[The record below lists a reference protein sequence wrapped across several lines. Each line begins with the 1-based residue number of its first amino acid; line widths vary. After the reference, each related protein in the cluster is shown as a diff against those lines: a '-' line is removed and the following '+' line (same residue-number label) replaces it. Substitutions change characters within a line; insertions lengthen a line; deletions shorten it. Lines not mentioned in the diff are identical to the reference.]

1 MPPPDAEPNT
11 AVARSWPRISVAI
24 PIYNEASGIHELVAR
39 LTAVLDQL
47 PAGPHEIVFAD
58 DGSSDGSL
66 ELLHAAAQ
74 RDARI
79 VVVSLSRN
87 FGHQAALSAAL
98 DHTSGEVVV
107 LMDGDLQDT
116 PETIPRFV
124 EEYRKGSDV
133 VYALRVRR
141 KESFWLRASYALAY
155 RIIGSLS
162 RVDIPRGAGDFSLMS
177 RRVVDLVRKSKERQ
191 RYLRGLR
198 SWVGFQQTG
207 IEVERAA
214 RHAGES
220 KYSLASLL
228 RLMFDGVFAFST
240 VPLRVATT
248 FGLIAV
254 ALASLFGLYSVYAK
268 FMLDQSPQG
277 FTALIVA
284 IVFLAGVQLI
294 FLGVIGEYI
303 GRIYEEVKERPHY
316 IVNHVQKSVPAAT
329 SVAND
334 QAAPTSVRGALT
346 SR

>member
-1 MPPPDAEPNT
+1 MPTTEADTTPA
-11 AVARSWPRISVAI
+11 ALRVSPRISVAV
-24 PIYNEASGIHELVAR
+24 PIYNEASGIPELIAR
-39 LTAVLDQL
+39 LCAVLDQL
-47 PAGPHEIVFAD
+47 PAGPHELVFAD
-58 DGSSDGSL
+58 DGSADESL
-66 ELLHAAAQ
+66 DLLQAAAE

-79 VVVSLSRN
+79 VVVALSRN

-98 DHTSGEVVV
+98 DHTSGDVVV

-133 VYALRVRR
+133 VYAVRVGR

-155 RIIGSLS
+155 RIIGSLA
-162 RVDIPRGAGDFSLMS
+162 RVKIPNGAGDFSLMS

-198 SWVGFQQTG
+198 SWVGFKQTG
-207 IEVERAA
+207 IDVERAA

-220 KYSLASLL
+220 KYSFASLV

-240 VPLRVATT
+240 VPLRITT
-248 FGLIAV
+248 SLGLIAV
-254 ALASLFGLYSVYAK
+254 ALSTLFGAYSVYAK
-268 FMLDQSPQG
+268 LVLDESPEG

-284 IVFLAGVQLI
+284 IVFLAGVQLV

-316 IVNHVQKSVPAAT
+316 IVKHVHKGS
-329 SVAND
+329 
-334 QAAPTSVRGALT
+334 
-346 SR
+346 

>member
-1 MPPPDAEPNT
+1 MPTLDAEPKP
-11 AVARSWPRISVAI
+11 AVTRNWPRISVAI
-24 PIYNEASGIHELVAR
+24 PIFNEASGIGELITR
-39 LTAVLDQL
+39 LGAVLDQL

-58 DGSSDGSL
+58 DGSSDASL
-66 ELLHAAAQ
+66 QLLHEAAE
-74 RDARI
+74 RDRRI

-98 DHTSGEVVV
+98 DHASGEVVV

-124 EEYRKGSDV
+124 EEFRKGSDV

-155 RIIGSLS
+155 RIIGALAG
-162 RVDIPRGAGDFSLMS
+162 VNIPRGAGDFSLMS
-177 RRVVDLVRKSKERQ
+177 RRVVDLVRTSKERQ

-198 SWVGFQQTG
+198 SWVGFKQTG

-214 RHAGES
+214 RHAGDS
-220 KYSLASLL
+220 KYSLASLV
-228 RLMFDGVFAFST
+228 RLMFDGVFAFSI
-240 VPLRVATT
+240 VPLRITT
-248 FGLIAV
+248 TLGLIAV

-268 FMLDQSPQG
+268 LVLDQSPQG

-284 IVFLAGVQLI
+284 IVFLAGVQLV

-316 IVNHVQKSVPAAT
+316 IVKHVHKS
-329 SVAND
+329 
-334 QAAPTSVRGALT
+334 G
-346 SR
+346 